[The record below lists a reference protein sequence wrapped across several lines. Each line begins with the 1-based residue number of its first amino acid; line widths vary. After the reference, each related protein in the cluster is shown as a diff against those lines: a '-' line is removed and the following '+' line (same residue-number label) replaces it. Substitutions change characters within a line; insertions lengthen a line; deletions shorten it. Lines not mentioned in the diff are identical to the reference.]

1 MKPIPVTIPML
12 LVHRMLSGLA
22 ARGEDC
28 TRRLEEA
35 GIAPTLLTQRDARVS
50 ADQYVALFRV
60 LIERRDDEALGLLS
74 RPLKCGSFA
83 LCVRAAASASTL
95 EDAIRRAAHTFR
107 LLQDDLCIG
116 RTREGGLVGVELRF
130 STDAAAANPFTHE
143 LFLRVFWRLFAW
155 LIGGRLPIARFDFA
169 YAAALSSDFHR
180 QVFPAPHRHAR
191 PRTAMW
197 FDAELLRNN
206 VRRDEQAVLGF
217 LSRTYQEVIVPER
230 AADVSGKVR
239 HFLQQSQPAWPDLA
253 RTAEALHMAA
263 STLQRHLLDEG
274 TSFQALKNQ
283 LRRDL
288 ALFRL
293 QTSDIALAKLAG
305 ELGFADNAAFQRA
318 FKNWTGSPPGAYRG
332 RQRKSG

>member
-1 MKPIPVTIPML
+1 MKPTPVTIPVL
-12 LVHRMLSGLA
+12 LVHRMLSGLV
-22 ARGEDC
+22 ARRHDC
-28 TRRLEEA
+28 TRLLEQA
-35 GIAPTLLTQRDARVS
+35 GIAPDLLAREGACVS

-60 LIERRDDEALGLLS
+60 LIEHFDDEALGLLS

-95 EDAIRRAAHTFR
+95 ENAIRRAAHTFR
-107 LLQDDLCIG
+107 LLQDDLCIS
-116 RTREGGLVGVELRF
+116 RMREGGLAGVELRF
-130 STDAAAANPFTHE
+130 SNDAAAANPFTHE

-155 LIGGRLPIARFDFA
+155 LIGGRLPVARFDFA
-169 YAAALSSDFHR
+169 YAADLSSAFHR
-180 QVFPAPHRHAR
+180 QVFPAPHRHDQA
-191 PRTAMW
+191 RTAMW
-197 FDAELLRNN
+197 FDAALLRNN

-217 LSRTYQEVIVPER
+217 LARTYQEVIVPER

-274 TSFQALKNQ
+274 SSFQALKNQ

-293 QTSDIALAKLAG
+293 HTSDVPLARLAS
-305 ELGFADNAAFQRA
+305 ELGYADTAAFQRA
-318 FKNWTGSPPGAYRG
+318 FKSWTGSTPGAYRG
-332 RQRKSG
+332 HTRRPG